1 VWLGLFALTI
11 QATRDRAM
19 AGEYRSAHSSP
30 SRDPDTE
37 REGAAH
43 RAQQEEEAEAHR
55 HAEEMWER
63 QQAKVRPHQ
72 AGAAKH
78 RVCIQQTDSVL
89 TAVTDR
95 RRPCA
100 SHELS

>member
-1 VWLGLFALTI
+1 MWLGLFALTI

-19 AGEYRSAHSSP
+19 AGEHRSAHSSP
-30 SRDPDTE
+30 SRDPDTK

-78 RVCIQQTDSVL
+78 RVCIQTANRQRVDSS
-89 TAVTDR
+89 DR
-95 RRPCA
+95 QAPTVCA
-100 SHELS
+100 A